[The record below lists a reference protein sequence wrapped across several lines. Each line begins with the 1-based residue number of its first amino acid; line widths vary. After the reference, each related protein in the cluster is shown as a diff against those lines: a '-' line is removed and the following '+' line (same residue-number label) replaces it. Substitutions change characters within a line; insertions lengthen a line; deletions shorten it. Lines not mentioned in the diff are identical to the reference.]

1 MAALTCRCK
10 NQARNP
16 AGLMTLKVHQAPPS
30 PPNGDHHR
38 EIQFATTTFVLHC
51 TFFECSCYLRYELSD
66 ALSFQLR
73 EQLFGRQA
81 RERRWL
87 IVKKFNA
94 TQVRTPAGPANSPNC
109 LRLPFALTACNATA
123 LHFLTLK
130 RQGNHLSSCCVK
142 SLRRSRPS
150 WKTCSEA
157 TRCSTLRRCIATS
170 TSELTCM
177 RPHHP
182 RSCLQLTLDISIAVQ
197 TSFPRRM

>member
-16 AGLMTLKVHQAPPS
+16 VGLMTLKVHQAPHPPRTATIIVKFNFPQQPS
-30 PPNGDHHR
+30 
-38 EIQFATTTFVLHC
+38 C
-51 TFFECSCYLRYELSD
+51 TFFECSCYLRYELSE

-109 LRLPFALTACNATA
+109 MRLPFALTACNATA

-182 RSCLQLTLDISIAVQ
+182 RSCLQLTLDFSIAVQ